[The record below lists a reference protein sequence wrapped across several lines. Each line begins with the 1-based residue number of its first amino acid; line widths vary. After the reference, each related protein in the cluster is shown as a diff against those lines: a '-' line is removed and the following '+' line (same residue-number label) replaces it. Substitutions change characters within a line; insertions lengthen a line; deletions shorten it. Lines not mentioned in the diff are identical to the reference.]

1 MCATSGIRTLFPR
14 LAALF
19 LKPNMLFEYFIFKV
33 LPDGALLWMG
43 DAQTLEEAKIRM
55 SSWAQK
61 SPGAYSVYSIR
72 NRAAPVCELKPDTQP
87 GDLVSCNP
95 RRFDSLPRNVRNL
108 SLLEAYLQDLA
119 RVTLGAAER
128 ELIAEALASVREALQ
143 SSQARG
149 TAAGSC

>member
-1 MCATSGIRTLFPR
+1 VCATSGIRTLFPR
-14 LAALF
+14 RAALF